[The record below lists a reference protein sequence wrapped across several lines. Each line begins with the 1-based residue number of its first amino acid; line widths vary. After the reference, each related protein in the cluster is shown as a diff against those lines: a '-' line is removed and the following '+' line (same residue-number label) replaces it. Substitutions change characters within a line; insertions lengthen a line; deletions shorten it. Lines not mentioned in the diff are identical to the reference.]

1 MKLMTYMTRFLTSIL
16 LVKNS
21 NQENIE
27 VSKIKDELED
37 LKKENQELKTAVE
50 EIIVCLNQ
58 VTATTAA
65 LVTQL
70 TVTSNYKSTSDD
82 AVDEM
87 LDNLWKKDDDDPGY
101 LN

>member
-1 MKLMTYMTRFLTSIL
+1 MRFLKSIRL
-16 LVKNS
+16 GSSSKRTAT
-21 NQENIE
+21 
-27 VSKIKDELED
+27 KIKNLEKQVSELRA
-37 LKKENQELKTAVE
+37 ENEKLNAAVE
-50 EIIVCLNQ
+50 EIVVCLNQ

-70 TVTSNYKSTSDD
+70 TMVSRFSNSSED

-87 LDNLWKKDDDDPGY
+87 LDSLWKKDDDGSGY